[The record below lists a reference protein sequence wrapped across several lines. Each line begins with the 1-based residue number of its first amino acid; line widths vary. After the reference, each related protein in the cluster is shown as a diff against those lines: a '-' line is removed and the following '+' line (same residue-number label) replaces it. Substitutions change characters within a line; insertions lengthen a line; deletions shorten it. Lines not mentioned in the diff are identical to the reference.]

1 MNIAVAIDLLHKL
14 IVTAILCAG
23 PFLLLVMIVG
33 VLISLF
39 QTVTSIQEQSLS
51 FVPKLVS
58 CILLLWLLSHWLFR
72 QLMEFT
78 IVLLNQ
84 ASTLSK

>member
-1 MNIAVAIDLLHKL
+1 MNVEIAIDLLHQL
-14 IVTAILCAG
+14 IITAILCMG

-33 VLISLF
+33 IIVSLL
-39 QTVTSIQEQSLS
+39 QTITSIQEQSLS
-51 FVPKLVS
+51 FVPKLIG

-78 IVLLNQ
+78 ILLLERI
-84 ASTLSK
+84 SDIVK

>member
-1 MNIAVAIDLLHKL
+1 MNVEIAIDLLHQL
-14 IVTAILCAG
+14 IITAIICIG

-33 VLISLF
+33 IIVSLL
-39 QTVTSIQEQSLS
+39 QTITSIQEQSLS
-51 FVPKLVS
+51 FVPKLIG

-78 IVLLNQ
+78 ILLLERI
-84 ASTLSK
+84 SDIVK

>member
-1 MNIAVAIDLLHKL
+1 MNVEIAIDLLHQL
-14 IVTAILCAG
+14 IITAIICIG

-33 VLISLF
+33 IIVSLL
-39 QTVTSIQEQSLS
+39 QTITSIQEQSLS
-51 FVPKLVS
+51 FVPKLIG

-78 IVLLNQ
+78 LLLLERISDIV
-84 ASTLSK
+84 K

>member
-1 MNIAVAIDLLHKL
+1 MNVEIAIDLLHQL
-14 IVTAILCAG
+14 IVTAILCMG

-33 VLISLF
+33 IIVSLL
-39 QTVTSIQEQSLS
+39 QTITSIQEQSLS
-51 FVPKLVS
+51 FVPKLIG

-78 IVLLNQ
+78 ILLLERV
-84 ASTLSK
+84 SDIVK